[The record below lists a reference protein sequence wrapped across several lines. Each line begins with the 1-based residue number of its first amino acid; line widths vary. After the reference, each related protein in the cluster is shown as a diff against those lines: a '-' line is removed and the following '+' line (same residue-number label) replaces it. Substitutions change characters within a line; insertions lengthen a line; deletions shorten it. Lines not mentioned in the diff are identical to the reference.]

1 MLARISMS
9 ELRASEVSGE
19 QILAVAKKLFPITRS
34 ITGEGV
40 RETLRII
47 QEIVPDLQIKEV
59 PSGTK
64 CFDWTVPQE
73 WQISEAYIENPARE
87 RIVDFRNNNLH
98 VVSYSTP
105 VDQTLGLDELQKHLH
120 SLPEMP
126 TAIPY
131 VTSYYVDRW
140 GFCLTHEQRES
151 LRPGQYRAVIKSR
164 KFDGVL
170 NYGELL
176 LKGASQDEIFLSTYV
191 CHPSMANNEI
201 SGPSVVTYVAKW
213 LASLD
218 RKYSYRIIFIPETIG
233 AICYLSKNL
242 EQMKSRTFAGFNIS
256 CVGDDRTYSIIES
269 RTTDTVADRVAKH
282 VLKHVGAKTKIHTFL
297 ERGSDERQYCSP
309 GVDLP
314 VVGLSR
320 TRFASFPEYHTSL
333 DDFSVVTA
341 AGLKGGFD
349 FVTACLAVL
358 EGNQTYLATHLC
370 EPQLGLRGLY
380 PTLGARGV
388 ESSVEDLLN
397 VLAYSDGN
405 TDLLQIADTC
415 GIPFAAAHRA
425 AQRLLCENLLRV
437 AD

>member
-1 MLARISMS
+1 MS
-9 ELRASEVSGE
+9 ELRALETSGE
-19 QILAVAKKLFPITRS
+19 EILAFAKAIFPITRS

-40 RETLRII
+40 RETLRAIKAI
-47 QEIVPDLQIKEV
+47 LPAMEIHEV
-59 PSGTK
+59 PTGTK

-73 WQISEAYIENPARE
+73 WQISEAYIEDPAGG
-87 RIVDFRNNNLH
+87 RIVDMKNHNLH

-105 VDQTLGLDELQKHLH
+105 VDQVLDLDELQNHLH
-120 SLPEMP
+120 SLPNMP
-126 TAIPY
+126 KAIPY
-131 VTSYYVDRW
+131 VTSYYDDRW

-151 LRPGQYRAVIKSR
+151 LKPGHYRAVIRSK

-176 LKGASQDEIFLSTYV
+176 LKGAKKAEIFLSTYV

-201 SGPSVVTYVAKW
+201 SGPSVVTYIARW
-213 LASLD
+213 LATLD
-218 RKYSYRIIFIPETIG
+218 RRYSYRIIFIPETIG
-233 AICYLSKNL
+233 SICYISRNL
-242 EQMKSRTFAGFNIS
+242 KDMKSRVHAGFNVS
-256 CVGDDRTYSIIES
+256 CIGDDRSYSIIES

-282 VLKHVGAKTKIHTFL
+282 VLKHRGAKTTIHTFL

-320 TRFASFPEYHTSL
+320 TRFFSYPEYHTSL

-341 AGLKGGFD
+341 PGLKGGFD
-349 FVTACLAVL
+349 FVKACLEVL
-358 EGNQTYLATHLC
+358 EGNATFIATQLC
-370 EPQLGLRGLY
+370 EPQLGRRGLY
-380 PTLGARGV
+380 PTLGARGI
-388 ESSVEDLLN
+388 ESSVDDMLN

-405 TDLLQIADTC
+405 NDLLKIADIC
-415 GIPFAAAHRA
+415 GMPFAAAHLA
-425 AQRLLCENLLRV
+425 AVRLLDQKLLRL

>member
-1 MLARISMS
+1 MS
-9 ELRASEVSGE
+9 ELRAVETSGE
-19 QILAVAKKLFPITRS
+19 EILAFAKAIFPITRS

-40 RETLRII
+40 RETLRAIKAI
-47 QEIVPDLQIKEV
+47 LPAMEIHEV
-59 PSGTK
+59 PTGTK

-73 WQISEAYIENPARE
+73 WQISEAYIEDPAGR
-87 RIVDFRNNNLH
+87 RIVDMKNHNLH

-105 VDQTLGLDELQKHLH
+105 VDQVLDLDELQNHLH
-120 SLPEMP
+120 SLPNMP
-126 TAIPY
+126 NAIPY
-131 VTSYYVDRW
+131 VTSYYDDRW

-151 LRPGQYRAVIKSR
+151 LKPGRYRAVIRSK

-176 LKGASQDEIFLSTYV
+176 LKGAKKAEIFLSTYV

-201 SGPSVVTYVAKW
+201 SGPSVVTYIARW
-213 LASLD
+213 LATLD
-218 RKYSYRIIFIPETIG
+218 RRYSYRIIFIPETIG
-233 AICYLSKNL
+233 SICYLSRNL
-242 EQMKSRTFAGFNIS
+242 KDMKSRVHAGFNVS
-256 CVGDDRTYSIIES
+256 CIGDDRSYSIIES

-282 VLKHVGAKTKIHTFL
+282 VLKHRGAKTTIHTFL

-320 TRFASFPEYHTSL
+320 TRFFSYPEYHTSL
-333 DDFSVVTA
+333 DDFAVVTA
-341 AGLKGGFD
+341 PGLKGGFD
-349 FVTACLAVL
+349 FVKACLEVL
-358 EGNQTYLATHLC
+358 EGNATFIATQLC
-370 EPQLGLRGLY
+370 EPQLGRRGLY
-380 PTLGARGV
+380 PTLGARGI
-388 ESSVEDLLN
+388 ESSVDDMLN

-405 TDLLQIADTC
+405 TDLLKIADIC

-425 AQRLLCENLLRV
+425 AVRLLDEKLLRL

>member
-1 MLARISMS
+1 MS
-9 ELRASEVSGE
+9 ELRTSEISGE
-19 QILAVAKKLFPITRS
+19 QILAFAKRLFPITRS

-40 RETLRII
+40 RETLRLI
-47 QEIVPDLQIKEV
+47 QDILPEMQIHEV

-64 CFDWTVPQE
+64 CFDWSVPQE
-73 WQISEAYIENPARE
+73 WQISEAYIEDAAGR
-87 RIVDFRNNNLH
+87 RIVDFKNHNLH

-105 VDQTLGLDELQKHLH
+105 VDEVLELDELQKHLH

-131 VTSYYVDRW
+131 VTSYYADRW

-151 LRPGQYRAVIKSR
+151 LKPGRYRAVIKSK

-170 NYGELL
+170 NYGELIM
-176 LKGASQDEIFLSTYV
+176 KGASKQEIFLSTYV

-201 SGPSVVTYVAKW
+201 SGPSVVTYIAKW
-213 LASLD
+213 LATLD
-218 RKYSYRIIFIPETIG
+218 RRYTYRIIFIPETIG
-233 AICYLSKNL
+233 SICYLSRNL
-242 EQMKSRTFAGFNIS
+242 KQMKSRVIAGFNIS
-256 CVGDDRTYSIIES
+256 CVGDDRMYSIIES
-269 RTTDTVADRVAKH
+269 RTTDTLADRVAKH
-282 VLKHVGAKTKIHTFL
+282 ALKHVGAKTKVHTFL

-320 TRFASFPEYHTSL
+320 TRFTSYPEYHTSL

-341 AGLKGGFD
+341 PGLRGGFD
-349 FVTACLAVL
+349 FVKACLEVL
-358 EGNQTYLATHLC
+358 EGNHMYVATQLC
-370 EPQLGLRGLY
+370 EPQLGRRGLY
-380 PTLGARGV
+380 PTLGARGI

-397 VLAYSDGN
+397 VLAYSDGK
-405 TDLLQIADTC
+405 TDLLQIAETC
-415 GIPFAAAHRA
+415 GISFATAHRA
-425 AQRLLCENLLRV
+425 AQRLLGENLLRL